1 MRTRPTF
8 PSEDQVA
15 AMFAQMM
22 QEFGT
27 IDILVSNAGLQ
38 RDSAFP

>member
-1 MRTRPTF
+1 
-8 PSEDQVA
+8 
-15 AMFAQMM
+15 MFARMV

-38 RDSAFP
+38 RDAAFTR

>member
-1 MRTRPTF
+1 
-8 PSEDQVA
+8 
-15 AMFAQMM
+15 MFVRMV

-38 RDSAFP
+38 VTRRFMK